1 MDGLLGVAGMIIMM
15 WLWIIPE
22 NSPRLAPVSF
32 GTVDPLISVQFSSWL
47 LTQAL
52 WSPWACVVA
61 TLDGYGVFSSAT
73 KTSGRLMQKSSM
85 SMLSARKSCSM
96 QGSFLRVPYLRR
108 PIISLSRQRLRG
120 LHESSAQLWPL
131 NGYKHVY
138 IYIFIYLFIYLC
150 IHGFEMF
157 WVKTLYPCWTSKQL
171 VNGMFIPLKMVFLG
185 VDPMP

>member
-138 IYIFIYLFIYLC
+138 IYLFIYLC